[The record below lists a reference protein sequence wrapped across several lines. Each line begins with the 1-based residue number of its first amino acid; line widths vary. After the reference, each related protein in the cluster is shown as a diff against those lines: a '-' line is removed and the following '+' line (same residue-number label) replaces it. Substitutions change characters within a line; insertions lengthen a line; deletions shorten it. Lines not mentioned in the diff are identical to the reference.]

1 MWVCLD
7 EKMMAHEQVLV
18 DGADILMLGRIT
30 FNDFA
35 AHWPSLANEPVPQAA
50 ESPSLDDMRCTY
62 ARRIDVMKKIV
73 VSSSGNV
80 AAWRNSETL
89 TAITGKNI
97 DCLKKESGCDIV
109 IYGSLS
115 VINALSALDLVDE
128 YHLLLHPLVLGKG
141 QAPVR

>member
-1 MWVCLD
+1 
-7 EKMMAHEQVLV
+7 
-18 DGADILMLGRIT
+18 
-30 FNDFA
+30 
-35 AHWPSLANEPVPQAA
+35 
-50 ESPSLDDMRCTY
+50 
-62 ARRIDVMKKIV
+62 MKKIV